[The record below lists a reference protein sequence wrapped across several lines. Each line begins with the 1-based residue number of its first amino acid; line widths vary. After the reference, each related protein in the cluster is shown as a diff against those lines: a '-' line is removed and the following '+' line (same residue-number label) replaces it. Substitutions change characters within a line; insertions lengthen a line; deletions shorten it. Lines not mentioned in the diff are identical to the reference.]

1 MPMLPVI
8 EIANLLVRSKSGR
21 DDKLS
26 ISSGKAITIRAY
38 ELRFNIQA
46 NK

>member
-1 MPMLPVI
+1 MLPVI
-8 EIANLLVRSKSGR
+8 EITNLFVLSKLGR

-26 ISSGKAITIRAY
+26 ISSGKAFTIHAY